1 MDFSLL
7 HPSGSTAVYNTLP
20 PQAINDLSVDYICAS
35 LTEDAFERGSIK
47 NLMTNLTADENVIKY
62 RVDIFDDL
70 YRNPQLRVELEQLLS
85 TLSDL
90 RELEK
95 FKKDS
100 DASDIWSLI
109 NRLRE
114 IDGYVECITSIKN
127 SLEGADIKSQGL
139 LELKS
144 IVTDI
149 HDNSGF
155 PEIKKDIAEAVEV
168 AKQIRSITIGVNLD
182 NLLRPVNAGIVSV
195 NKFTIA
201 ESGILRSFMEH
212 VRKTEDELND
222 NRAFASMKAF
232 HPQNPSNFKAGTA
245 QVVFDPQNKA
255 HLFGDGVPTGSDNL
269 SGALTKTM
277 TSIVKK
283 IVRSIKSTLHK
294 YVSISG
300 FTLVSLVP
308 EIVFY
313 IRWADF
319 IDKLFEMNFTLCKP
333 EILPQRNREL
343 YSKGLYNMKL
353 AVKASKGDSFEIIG
367 NDFEFSDKARIYIL
381 TGPNRGGKTTFTQAV
396 GLAFLLAQNGIYVP
410 AESFS
415 FSPCD
420 CIYTH
425 FPADENETVDLG
437 RLGEESQRIAEI
449 FDVATDESLLLFNES
464 LATTNVS
471 EGLYIAKDVVKAM
484 RYVGTRTIF
493 NTHMHELAS
502 NLDALNSNT
511 EGSSRVESLVTGID
525 HGHRSFKVSIA
536 PPQGVSYARDIAV
549 KYGVTFE
556 QIIEKLDHTEEE
568 KQPKAEE

>member
-7 HPSGSTAVYNTLP
+7 HPADSEAVYNTLP
-20 PQAINDLSVDYICAS
+20 PQAVNDLSIDYLCAA
-35 LTEDAFERGSIK
+35 LTDDAFERGSIK
-47 NLMTNLTADENVIKY
+47 NLMINLTADEAVIKY
-62 RVDIFDDL
+62 RCDIFDDL
-70 YRNPQLRVELEQLLS
+70 YRDPHLRVELEQLLS

-100 DASDIWSLI
+100 DASDLWALI

-127 SLEGADIKSQGL
+127 SLERADIRSEGL
-139 LELKS
+139 LELKR

-155 PEIKKDIAEAVEV
+155 PEIKKDIVEAMEI

-182 NLLRPVNAGIVSV
+182 NLLRPVSAGIVSV
-195 NKFTIA
+195 NKFLITD
-201 ESGILRSFMEH
+201 SGILRNFMGH
-212 VRKTEDELND
+212 LSQNGDELNTD
-222 NRAFASMKAF
+222 KGFASMKSF
-232 HPQNPSNFKAGTA
+232 HPQNPSGVKMGVG
-245 QVVFDPQNKA
+245 QVVFGAQNEA
-255 HLFGDGVPTGSDNL
+255 HIMNDGIPTGADNL

-277 TSIVKK
+277 TAINKK
-283 IVRSIKSTLHK
+283 IVRSIRSTLHK
-294 YVSISG
+294 YISISG

-313 IRWADF
+313 IRWADY
-319 IDKLFEMNFTLCKP
+319 ISRLMEQGFTLCKP
-333 EILPQRNREL
+333 QILPPEDREL
-343 YSKGLYNMKL
+343 YAKDIYNMKL
-353 AVKASKGDSFEIIG
+353 AIKRLSGSEFEIIG

-396 GLAFLLAQNGIYVP
+396 GLAVLLAQNGIYVP
-410 AESFS
+410 ASEFS
-415 FSPCD
+415 LSPCD
-420 CIYTH
+420 NIFTH

-449 FDVATDESLLLFNES
+449 FGMATNESLLLFNES

-502 NLDALNSNT
+502 NLDKFNETT
-511 EGSSRVESLVTGID
+511 EGTSRVESLVTGID
-525 HGHRSFKVSIA
+525 KGMRSFKVSIA

-556 QIIEKLDHTEEE
+556 QIKAGLDGH
-568 KQPKAEE
+568 

>member
-7 HPSGSTAVYNTLP
+7 HPSGSAASYSVLPSQAV
-20 PQAINDLSVDYICAS
+20 NDLSLDYICAA
-35 LTEDAFERGSIK
+35 LTDNAFERGSIK
-47 NLMTNLTADENVIKY
+47 NLMTNITVDESVIRY
-62 RVDIFDDL
+62 RCDIFDDL
-70 YRNPQLRVELEQLLS
+70 YRNPHLRTELENLLS

-90 RELEK
+90 RDLEK

-100 DASDIWSLI
+100 DASDLWSLI

-114 IDGYVECITSIKN
+114 IDGYVECITQMKH
-127 SLEGADIKSQGL
+127 SLENADISSEGL
-139 LELKS
+139 LELKR

-149 HDNSGF
+149 HDHSGF
-155 PEIKKDIAEAVEV
+155 PEIKKDIREAVEI
-168 AKQIRSITIGVNLD
+168 AKRIRSVTIGVNLD
-182 NLLRPVNAGIVSV
+182 NLLRPVSAGIISV
-195 NKFTIA
+195 NDFLIVD
-201 ESGILRSFMEH
+201 SGILRNFMGH
-212 VRKTEDELND
+212 LSQNSDELNQ
-222 NRAFASMKAF
+222 NRGFASMKSF
-232 HPQNPSNFKAGTA
+232 HPLNPSTGKMGMA
-245 QVVFDPQNKA
+245 QVVTGAQRDA
-255 HLFGDGVPTGSDNL
+255 HIMADNVPTGADAL

-277 TSIVKK
+277 TEIVKK
-283 IVRSIKSTLHK
+283 ICKSIKATLHK
-294 YVSISG
+294 YVSVSG

-319 IDKLFEMNFTLCKP
+319 IDKLKNAGLTLCKP
-333 EILPQRNREL
+333 VILPPEDRLL
-343 YSKGLYNMKL
+343 YAEGLYNMKL
-353 AVKASKGDSFEIIG
+353 AVKRAAGESFEIVG
-367 NDFEFSDKARIYIL
+367 NSFEFSDKARIYIM

-396 GLAFLLAQNGIYVP
+396 GLAVLLAQNGIYVP

-415 FSPCD
+415 LSPCD
-420 CIYTH
+420 NIYTH

-437 RLGEESQRIAEI
+437 RLGEESRRIADI
-449 FDVATDESLLLFNES
+449 FKTATRSSLLLFNES

-502 NLDALNSNT
+502 NLDRFNDET
-511 EGSSRVESLVTGID
+511 VGDSRVESLVTGVD
-525 HGHRSFKVSIA
+525 KGVRSFKVSIA

-556 QIIEKLDHTEEE
+556 QIKENIDKDI
-568 KQPKAEE
+568 KN